1 MPPSAGPLPAGP
13 PPAGPPPAGPG
24 LSRRRCAGSLGL
36 GLLALSLLAGCTGQ
50 TLDPVEQNP
59 AGFAPWSEATPEYRI
74 STGDR
79 LRVQFLL
86 TPEMNE
92 TVLVPPDGQV
102 ALRAAGRVPVS
113 GMTLAEAEAAVAG
126 ASRRI
131 LLHPV
136 VTLGLEEAG
145 GSSVLVGGAV
155 RNPGAYALPGRRGVM
170 EAVLQ
175 AGGFD
180 DTARMGQV
188 VLIRRGPG
196 ERPMLR
202 AIDLRGFLQ
211 GAANDVPLFPGDIV
225 YVPRSRIGE
234 VNLWI
239 DQFVNR
245 LVPFNRSFSY
255 AINRNGTATGGF

>member
-1 MPPSAGPLPAGP
+1 MRLPA
-13 PPAGPPPAGPG
+13 A
-24 LSRRRCAGSLGL
+24 
-36 GLLALSLLAGCTGQ
+36 LLLSLLSLALAGCGTGQ
-50 TLDPVEQNP
+50 ALDPVERAP
-59 AGFAPWSEATPEYRI
+59 EGFAPWTETAPEYRI
-74 STGDR
+74 GAGDR

-92 TVLVPPDGQV
+92 TVLVAPDGQV
-102 ALRAAGRVPVS
+102 ALRAAGRLGLA
-113 GMTLAEAEAAVAG
+113 GMSVGQAEAAVEQ

-131 LLHPV
+131 LTQPM

-145 GSSVLVGGAV
+145 ASTVLVGGAV
-155 RNPGAYALPGRRGVM
+155 QRAGAYPLPGRRGVL

-175 AGGFD
+175 AGGFEPD
-180 DTARMGQV
+180 ARMGQV

-196 ERPMLR
+196 DRPMLR
-202 AIDLRGFLQ
+202 TVDVRGFIEGSAA
-211 GAANDVPLFPGDIV
+211 GAADVPLYPGDIV

-255 AINRNGTATGGF
+255 TINRGTTGVP